1 MWIVLNLKGYTWFS
15 FQWRDI
21 IHMDLIRWIK
31 KTVNPA
37 SNFKQFIICTWP
49 YCPFS
54 LCECLHMLA
63 KSFHTFPVSVNLMN
77 SVFLNLGYCIT
88 KRVQVQAQLFPW
100 GIQWTSRMTAVFWWL
115 PIYPDSAFHSHCPL
129 AENIFPHMNSC
140 RTGVGWLSWEAGNQS
155 WTVMTLISLLPAF
168 AGFKLQ

>member
-63 KSFHTFPVSVNLMN
+63 KSFHTFPVQSIWWIVYSWTWGTVLQNVYRCKHN
-77 SVFLNLGYCIT
+77 SSHGEYNGHLAWQQCFGDYLY
-88 KRVQVQAQLFPW
+88 
-100 GIQWTSRMTAVFWWL
+100 IQTA
-115 PIYPDSAFHSHCPL
+115 HSIHIVLL

-155 WTVMTLISLLPAF
+155 WTVMTLISRLPSF